1 MKNLKGEF
9 FKTFA
14 GYDSYEIFDA
24 DASVNLKVADVIVDV
39 FHFTHAKPVIG
50 LEQALIELMKDDVK
64 ITVSWDNWSG
74 CYIMAHDPAGE
85 KYIQE
90 IGKYL
95 DSRFNTI

>member
-39 FHFTHAKPVIG
+39 FHFTHAKP
-50 LEQALIELMKDDVK
+50 
-64 ITVSWDNWSG
+64 
-74 CYIMAHDPAGE
+74 
-85 KYIQE
+85 
-90 IGKYL
+90 
-95 DSRFNTI
+95 